1 MSSTRDEDARNKRL
15 FDIRTVERNI
25 KKGLITRKDYEKY
38 VKSLADVAALVA
50 PPDEGR
56 RDDDD
61 DDVEDDDDD
70 DDAPHLDG
78 QGKTNSVPA

>member
-38 VKSLADVAALVA
+38 VKSLADVSALVA
-50 PPDEGR
+50 PPDTVGKL
-56 RDDDD
+56 
-61 DDVEDDDDD
+61 
-70 DDAPHLDG
+70 APPIGLG
-78 QGKTNSVPA
+78 PPPATFGATPW

>member
-38 VKSLADVAALVA
+38 VKSLADVSALVA
-50 PPDEGR
+50 PPDTGR
-56 RDDDD
+56 L
-61 DDVEDDDDD
+61 DDDDD
-70 DDAPHLDG
+70 DDDDDELTLADG
-78 QGKTNSVPA
+78 EPGRTSSTP